1 MKGKKILI
9 GSVVAL
15 ALSSSASLA
24 EENGVFV
31 GVGAGYGVANIKD
44 QYLSQNYSHYIDSKE
59 KGAAYEILAGYKHFI
74 TPHLGFRLFANF
86 IYTDAKHKDSQ
97 SGESRRANVMSYMI
111 NFDAL
116 YNFIASS
123 NTNFGVFVGIGA
135 GANTWGGK
143 AFDEIP
149 SNIPTTKT
157 SFDFA
162 LNFGLRS
169 VIARHHGIEIAA
181 RMPFEEQYIVN
192 SSFQDAQGQIA
203 GMTLRGAYKYNIGAR
218 YIYNF

>member
-1 MKGKKILI
+1 MKKLLI
-9 GSVVAL
+9 SSVVAL
-15 ALSSSASLA
+15 GLSSSASLA

-31 GVGAGYGVANIKD
+31 GVGAGYGVANVKE
-44 QYLSQNYSHYIDSKE
+44 QYLSQTYSHYIDSKE
-59 KGAAYEILAGYKHFI
+59 KGAAFEILAGYKHFI
-74 TPHLGFRLFANF
+74 TPYLGFRLFANF
-86 IYTDAKHKDSQ
+86 IYTDGKHKSENGG
-97 SGESRRANVMSYMI
+97 SVKANVMSYMI

-123 NTNFGVFVGIGA
+123 STNFGVFVGIGA

-143 AFDEIP
+143 AFDKIP
-149 SNIPTTKT
+149 SNMPTTKT

-169 VIARHHGIEIAA
+169 VIARHHGIEFAA

-192 SSFQDAQGQIA
+192 DTIPGSD
-203 GMTLRGAYKYNIGAR
+203 MYMNLRGAYKYSVSAR

>member
-1 MKGKKILI
+1 MKKLLI
-9 GSVVAL
+9 SSVVAL
-15 ALSSSASLA
+15 GLSSSASLA
-24 EENGVFV
+24 EESGVFV

-86 IYTDAKHKDSQ
+86 IYTDAKHKSVNGG
-97 SGESRRANVMSYMI
+97 SVKANVMSYAI

-192 SSFQDAQGQIA
+192 DTIPGSNIY
-203 GMTLRGAYKYNIGAR
+203 MNLRGAYKYNIGAR

>member
-1 MKGKKILI
+1 MKKLLI
-9 GSVVAL
+9 SSVVAL
-15 ALSSSASLA
+15 GLSISASLA
-24 EENGVFV
+24 EESGVFV
-31 GVGAGYGVANIKD
+31 GVGAGYGVANIKEQILISSSSESRVD
-44 QYLSQNYSHYIDSKE
+44 SQD

-149 SNIPTTKT
+149 SSIMTKT

-192 SSFQDAQGQIA
+192 DTIPGSNIY
-203 GMTLRGAYKYNIGAR
+203 MNLRGAYKYSVSAR